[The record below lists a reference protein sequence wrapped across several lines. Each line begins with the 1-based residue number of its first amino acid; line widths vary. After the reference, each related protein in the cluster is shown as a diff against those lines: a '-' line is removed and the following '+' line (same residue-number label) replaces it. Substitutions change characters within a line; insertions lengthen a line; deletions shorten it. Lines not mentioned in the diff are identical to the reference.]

1 MTEDIKFFQTDNLEA
16 ALELLVESSGV
27 IKPVAVGTDLMVKIR
42 EDRELLQ
49 QFAGILDITNISELQ
64 GIAQEQDF
72 VRIGALVT
80 HREIIESELLQEK
93 YPALV
98 DAARAIGST
107 PIRNRATI
115 GGNVCNAAACADTL
129 GPLVAF
135 EAEVVLASQAGE
147 RVVPVA
153 DLVEEP
159 YQTIIRQ
166 DELLRHFRLPLP
178 AEGTFSSFQKI
189 GRRQAAAI
197 TRISLVL
204 AARVSQGKVEHIK
217 IVPGSAIP
225 VPEPLTALE
234 KRIKGQKIGEIDSRE
249 LSALAGEEMVKITGE
264 RWSTPY
270 KKPALTTLV
279 RRALVE
285 LKEVA
290 ENE

>member
-27 IKPVAVGTDLMVKIR
+27 IKPVAGGTDLMVKIR

-234 KRIKGQKIGEIDSRE
+234 KRIKGQKIEEIDSRE

>member
-1 MTEDIKFFQTDNLEA
+1 MTEDIKFFQTDKLEA
-16 ALELLVESSGV
+16 ALELLAESSGV
-27 IKPVAVGTDLMVKIR
+27 IKPVAGGTDLMVKIR
-42 EDRELLQ
+42 ENRRLLQ
-49 QFAGILDITNISELQ
+49 EFAGILDITNISELQ
-64 GIAQEQDF
+64 GITEEQDY

-80 HREIIESELLQEK
+80 HREIIESEILQEK

-107 PIRNRATI
+107 PIRNRGTI

-135 EAEVVLASQAGE
+135 SADAVLASRAGE

-166 DELLRHFRLPLP
+166 DELLQYFRLPLP

-204 AARVSQGKVEHIK
+204 VARVSQGTAEHIR

-225 VPEPLTALE
+225 VPEPFTALE
-234 KRIKGQKIGEIDSRE
+234 KRIKGQKLGEIDLKE
-249 LSALAGEEMVKITGE
+249 MAALAGEEMVKITGE

-270 KKPALTTLV
+270 KKPALATLV
-279 RRALVE
+279 RRALAE